1 MTIQEWSRKCSYL
14 FLSALIFLSGG
25 CDGSFNGQQMNCPIS
40 IGNRSTNDILFV
52 TIVSG
57 ETKNKFGF
65 LGPMGAG
72 KTSIGCDFELSP
84 NTTIEWE
91 ENDKKC
97 SATLDMS
104 KYIPKKSE
112 IRSFSFLYKGNGN
125 WDVIA
130 RSGIFDDSPEV
141 KP

>member
-1 MTIQEWSRKCSYL
+1 MKAMLVVAVFAAMLCV
-14 FLSALIFLSGG
+14 GG
-25 CDGSFNGQQMNCPIS
+25 CDEGPFVDSRMNCEIS
-40 IGNRSTNDILFV
+40 TASRATNEIRFV
-52 TIVSG
+52 SVISEHTRN
-57 ETKNKFGF
+57 EFGF

-84 NTTIEWE
+84 TTTIEWK

-104 KYIPKKSE
+104 KYIPRKRE
-112 IRSFSFLYKGNGN
+112 IRSFSFLYKGNGK

-130 RSGIFDDSPEV
+130 RSGTEEDSPEV